1 VAPPNR
7 SARAAVLASSVQ
19 RSKSNPYPSKARSA
33 LVRRLVLIVLVLGA
47 LTLLTIS
54 FRSPTAGALHDAQG
68 AIGAGLRPFQIA
80 ASRVAR
86 PFHDAYDYMDGLAK
100 ARSENAKL
108 RKQLSQVRTQMI
120 QHQAEA
126 AKAET
131 YKRLLHY
138 EQGTTYPKD
147 FRPVNTSVIG
157 YPGGPFGEQITIAA
171 GANSGAVVN
180 TPVVDGDGLVG
191 IITNAGSHTA
201 VVRLLTDASSYVSA
215 VDLTTGVHGIIRRG
229 QGGALILD
237 WVAKQ
242 QLVNKGD
249 AIVTAGT
256 RSAQYPDLY
265 PYGIPIGTVS
275 SVGIQDTASFLQVQV
290 NPYANL
296 GNLDSVAALVA
307 KKTAKR

>member
-1 VAPPNR
+1 M
-7 SARAAVLASSVQ
+7 LASSVQ
-19 RSKSNPYPSKARSA
+19 RSKSNPYPSRARSA

-54 FRSPTAGALHDAQG
+54 FRTPTAGALHDAQG
-68 AIGAGLRPFQIA
+68 VIGSGLRPFQIA
-80 ASRVAR
+80 ATRVAR
-86 PFHDAYDYMDGLAK
+86 PFRDAYDYVDGLAA

-108 RKQLSQVRTQMI
+108 RKQVSQLRAQAI
-120 QHQAEA
+120 QRQAGA
-126 AKAET
+126 AKAQT
-131 YKRLLHY
+131 YERLLHY
-138 EQGTTYPKD
+138 EQGKTYPKD
-147 FRPVNTSVIG
+147 YRPVNTAVIG

-171 GANSGAVVN
+171 GTTSGIALD

-191 IITNAGSHTA
+191 IVKNASRSTA
-201 VVRLLTDASSYVSA
+201 RVTLLTDAQSYVSA
-215 VDLTTGVHGIIRRG
+215 VDLTTGVHGIVRRG
-229 QGGALILD
+229 QGGTLILD

-296 GNLDSVAALVA
+296 STLDSVAALVA
-307 KKTAKR
+307 KKKTKK